1 MLLSP
6 LIGNWREKSMMA
18 WCLLTKVSPKKLS
31 GRKEVELK
39 LFICWFYFFFFLV
52 IAVIGKK
59 KESKER
65 REVKESSM
73 KYKL

>member
-1 MLLSP
+1 
-6 LIGNWREKSMMA
+6 MMA

-39 LFICWFYFFFFLV
+39 LFICWFYFFFLV

-59 KESKER
+59 KRKQRKEGS
-65 REVKESSM
+65 EGK
-73 KYKL
+73 

>member
-39 LFICWFYFFFFLV
+39 LFICWFYFFFLV

>member
-1 MLLSP
+1 
-6 LIGNWREKSMMA
+6 MA

-39 LFICWFYFFFFLV
+39 LFICWFYFFFLV

>member
-1 MLLSP
+1 
-6 LIGNWREKSMMA
+6 MA

-39 LFICWFYFFFFLV
+39 LFICWFYFFFLV

-59 KESKER
+59 KKRKQRKEGS
-65 REVKESSM
+65 EGK
-73 KYKL
+73 